1 MIINDF
7 KSFKLNRCWR
17 LGRVVEH
24 NAVDVLDF
32 VDDAVSGG
40 GDGLGRQD
48 RDLGRHEIGRRDGTQ
63 GDGVIVGA
71 LVTHNAD
78 AAHIGQ
84 RGKVLA
90 GALGH
95 GELIDLLTP
104 DGIGILHDGDLFGGH
119 IANDADG

>member
-40 GDGLGRQD
+40 GDGLDVYKRQ
-48 RDLGRHEIGRRDGTQ
+48 L
-63 GDGVIVGA
+63 
-71 LVTHNAD
+71 
-78 AAHIGQ
+78 
-84 RGKVLA
+84 
-90 GALGH
+90 
-95 GELIDLLTP
+95 
-104 DGIGILHDGDLFGGH
+104 
-119 IANDADG
+119 